1 MKFKVEKKDFVI
13 FVCYSVLLL
22 YLCCVAVLNFAS
34 LANDGSFYGLRPFK
48 AFIPPYLPVTIGL
61 FLAGEV
67 LVFTSVS
74 SYIFSKDKKG
84 DKIINF
90 KTKESDGYAKW
101 ADKKEIINGKNI
113 EKVSPKDDTINA
125 AGIPLINNGKEI
137 YVDDGETHNLII
149 GSTGSGKTETIV
161 KPMVNLLARHG
172 ESMIITDPK
181 GEIYKQSCALLK
193 EKGYNIVLLNF
204 REPEHGNCWNPLE
217 MPYNYFHNGNK
228 DKALELLDDVA
239 MNILK
244 DPNSKSEPFWEDSA
258 ADYFSGLTLGLFM
271 DAKPKEVN
279 ISSVNYMSALGE
291 ERMGPKTYLQD
302 YFTSKGEDSNAYILA
317 SNTINA
323 PTDTK
328 GSILSTFRQ
337 KIRIF
342 SSRDTLAEML
352 SHSDF
357 DMKSIGR
364 EKTAVFMTIHD
375 EKKTYHGLLTIFL
388 KQCYETLIDV
398 AQENGGKLNY
408 RTNFILDEF
417 ANMPPLKDVDSM
429 VSAARSRRIRFTFII
444 QNFSQL
450 NSVYTKEIGDTIKG
464 NCGNLVYLMSTEITA
479 LEEISK
485 LCGEVKAKDKDKSA
499 TRPLIS
505 VTDLQKMKLF
515 ETLLIR
521 QRGNPFKTKLKP
533 DFEMDWG
540 KKYPLSEYPNR
551 PKNTV
556 ELFDVKKFVE
566 EYKKKQMEENGG
578 VMPSG
583 MSPFGG
589 GFGGGPFGGGFG
601 GGNPFAG
608 PNPFASS
615 NPFAQNKPSNL
626 SPFKQSKP
634 IDIDQMM
641 KDIDKKLKE
650 LDEQEELEKKKS
662 LGKSSSST
670 PKSRAGDDILRF
682 LDDEDDLN
690 IIKDDAKLDAK
701 FKELSEAN
709 NLTKEDVKPET
720 KVEEKPIENPK
731 PVVETTIKNFDDDI
745 DSLDV
750 DTPLSMYDQVKLDS
764 KINEAKKD
772 VKAEVKPVNKSSNLI
787 SKDPKD
793 TLKKEE
799 EFDMLFDD
807 DFEKEVEKP
816 KINVDSDSIIVN
828 DNIITDDE
836 FFDDFFSDN

>member
-1 MKFKVEKKDFVI
+1 MKFKIEKKDFII
-13 FVCYSVLLL
+13 FVCYSILLL
-22 YLCCVAVLNFAS
+22 YLCCVAVLNFSS
-34 LANDGSFYGLRPFK
+34 LASEGSFYGLMPFK
-48 AFIPPYLPVTIGL
+48 AFVPPYLPVTIGL
-61 FLAGEV
+61 FIAGEV
-67 LVFTSVS
+67 AVFTSVS

-84 DKIINF
+84 EKMINF
-90 KTKESDGYAKW
+90 KKKESDGYAEW
-101 ADKKEIINGKNI
+101 GTKKQIINEKDV
-113 EKVSPKDDTINA
+113 EKVDPKADEIDA
-125 AGIPLINNGKEI
+125 AGITLINDGKEI
-137 YVDDGETHNLII
+137 FVDNGETHNLII

-161 KPMVNLLARHG
+161 KPMVRLLARHG

-181 GEIYKQSCALLK
+181 GEIYKQSASLLK
-193 EKGYNIVLLNF
+193 EKGYNVVLLNF

-244 DPNSKSEPFWEDSA
+244 DPNSKAEPFWEDSA

-291 ERMGPKTYLQD
+291 ERFGPKTYLQD

-342 SSRDTLAEML
+342 SSRDSLNEML
-352 SHSDF
+352 SQSDF

-375 EKKTYHGLLTIFL
+375 EKKTYHGLLTIFI

-450 NSVYTKEIGDTIKG
+450 TSVYTKEVGDTIKG
-464 NCGNLVYLMSTEITA
+464 NCGNLVYLMSTELSA

-505 VTDLQKMKLF
+505 VTDLQKMKQF
-515 ETLLIR
+515 EMLLIR
-521 QRGNPFKTKLKP
+521 QRGNPFKTKLVP
-533 DFEMDWG
+533 DFKMNWG
-540 KKYPLSEYPNR
+540 KVYPLSDYPTR
-551 PKNTV
+551 EKNTV
-556 ELFDVKKFVE
+556 ELFDVKKFVTE
-566 EYKKKQMEENGG
+566 MKQKQMMEQHGSDM
-578 VMPSG
+578 MPSG
-583 MSPFGG
+583 NPFMPNPFMSSSP
-589 GFGGGPFGGGFG
+589 FG
-601 GGNPFAG
+601 GGNPFG
-608 PNPFASS
+608 GG
-615 NPFAQNKPSNL
+615 
-626 SPFKQSKP
+626 SPFGPRPSSAPSASFLDSGKP
-634 IDIDQMM
+634 IDIDAMM
-641 KDIDKKLKE
+641 KDIDKRLAE
-650 LDEQEELEKKKS
+650 LDEEEKREKEKIKAKNHELLNMFDDDLEKNSNK
-662 LGKSSSST
+662 
-670 PKSRAGDDILRF
+670 
-682 LDDEDDLN
+682 
-690 IIKDDAKLDAK
+690 
-701 FKELSEAN
+701 
-709 NLTKEDVKPET
+709 DVKPLT
-720 KVEEKPIENPK
+720 DIITGEK
-731 PVVETTIKNFDDDI
+731 TTDEKANNINN
-745 DSLDV
+745 DS
-750 DTPLSMYDQVKLDS
+750 TSNIS
-764 KINEAKKD
+764 NNKINED
-772 VKAEVKPVNKSSNLI
+772 EDILFLDEDEVLDSPLSAYQVMDKIDDKRLNSFNQKQVVNKVEPVKENNKI
-787 SKDPKD
+787 VKED
-793 TLKKEE
+793 TLKNESVNKLSLDEE
-799 EFDMLFDD
+799 PELFDISD
-807 DFEKEVEKP
+807 NISDIKANENNEKP
-816 KINVDSDSIIVN
+816 KINVDADSIIVN
-828 DNIITDDE
+828 DNLITDDE
-836 FFDDFFSDN
+836 FFDDFFSE

>member
-1 MKFKVEKKDFVI
+1 MKFKVEKKDFII
-13 FVCYSVLLL
+13 FVCYSILLL
-22 YLCCVAVLNFAS
+22 YLCCVAVLNFTS
-34 LANDGSFYGLRPFK
+34 LANDGSFYGLLPFK
-48 AFIPPYLPVTIGL
+48 AFVPPYLPVTIGL
-61 FLAGEV
+61 FFAGEIV
-67 LVFTSVS
+67 VFTSVS

-90 KTKESDGYAKW
+90 KSKDSDGYAQW
-101 ADKKEIINGKNI
+101 ADKKEIINGKDI
-113 EKVSPKDDTINA
+113 ELCDPKDDVLDA

-137 YVDDGETHNLII
+137 YVDNGETHNLII

-161 KPMVNLLARHG
+161 KPMVKLLARHE

-181 GEIYKQSCALLK
+181 GEIYKQSAALLK

-204 REPEHGNCWNPLE
+204 REPDHGNCWNPLE

-228 DKALELLDDVA
+228 DKALELLDDIA
-239 MNILK
+239 LNILK
-244 DPNSKSEPFWEDSA
+244 DPNTKADPFWEDSA
-258 ADYFSGLTLGLFM
+258 ADYFSALTLGLFM

-291 ERMGPKTYLQD
+291 ERIGPKTYLQD

-323 PTDTK
+323 PSDTK

-342 SSRDTLAEML
+342 SSRDSISEML
-352 SHSDF
+352 SCSDF

-417 ANMPPLKDVDSM
+417 ANMPPLKDIDSM

-450 NSVYTKEIGDTIKG
+450 NSVYTKEVGDTIKG
-464 NCGNLVYLMSTEITA
+464 NCGNLIYLMSTELSA

-485 LCGEVKAKDKDKSA
+485 LCGEVKAKEKDKSA
-499 TRPLIS
+499 TRPLVS

-521 QRGNPFKTKLKP
+521 QRGNPFKTKLEP
-533 DFEMDWG
+533 DFKMKWG
-540 KKYPLSEYPNR
+540 KEYPLSEYPDRKRND
-551 PKNTV
+551 V
-556 ELFDVKKFVE
+556 ELFDVKKFVND
-566 EYKKKQMEENGG
+566 YKEKQIKENGG
-578 VMPSG
+578 NPQSP
-583 MSPFGG
+583 MSPFGSP
-589 GFGGGPFGGGFG
+589 FGGGPFGGSSFG
-601 GGNPFAG
+601 ANPFA
-608 PNPFASS
+608 PSSFASKPQTNPFS
-615 NPFAQNKPSNL
+615 QQKPM
-626 SPFKQSKP
+626 
-634 IDIDQMM
+634 DIDQMM
-641 KDIDKKLKE
+641 RDIDKKLKE
-650 LDEQEELEKKKS
+650 LDEEERLEKEKAKSKNATQVVSDKAFEELLNEIDKQE
-662 LGKSSSST
+662 SSSLPFELDEKPVENKVEKVEEVKDET
-670 PKSRAGDDILRF
+670 PITQDKV
-682 LDDEDDLN
+682 EEV
-690 IIKDDAKLDAK
+690 KD
-701 FKELSEAN
+701 
-709 NLTKEDVKPET
+709 T
-720 KVEEKPIENPK
+720 KVEEKP
-731 PVVETTIKNFDDDI
+731 NFEI
-745 DSLDV
+745 DS
-750 DTPLSMYDQVKLDS
+750 PLGMYDQVKLDS
-764 KINEAKKD
+764 ELESKPKVFTTDNKVTETNKE
-772 VKAEVKPVNKSSNLI
+772 EVKDQVKEDTSKTNNLE
-787 SKDPKD
+787 
-793 TLKKEE
+793 KEE
-799 EFDMLFDD
+799 EFEMLFDD

-816 KINVDSDSIIVN
+816 KINVDTDSIIVD

-836 FFDDFFSDN
+836 FFDDFFGE

>member
-1 MKFKVEKKDFVI
+1 MKFKVEKKDFII
-13 FVCYSVLLL
+13 FVLYSILLL

-34 LANDGSFYGLRPFK
+34 LGNNGSFYGLMPFK
-48 AFIPPYLPVTIGL
+48 AFVPPYLPVTIIL
-61 FLAGEV
+61 FIGGEV

-84 DKIINF
+84 DKVINF
-90 KTKESDGYAKW
+90 AKKESDGYAKW
-101 ADKKEIINGKNI
+101 AEKKEITGSKDV
-113 EKVSPKDDTINA
+113 EKVNPKADSINA
-125 AGIPLINNGKEI
+125 AGITLINNGKEV
-137 YVDDGETHNLII
+137 YVDNGETHNLII

-161 KPMVNLLARHG
+161 KPMVRLLARNS

-181 GEIYKQSCALLK
+181 GEIYKQTCSMLK
-193 EKGYNIVLLNF
+193 EKGYNIILLNF

-239 MNILK
+239 LNILK
-244 DPNSKSEPFWEDSA
+244 DPNSKADPFWEDSA

-279 ISSVNYMSALGE
+279 ISSVNYMSAVGE
-291 ERMGPKTYLQD
+291 ERFGPKTYLQD
-302 YFTSKGEDSNAYILA
+302 YFTAKGEDSNAYILA

-342 SSRDTLAEML
+342 SSRDSLAEML

-450 NSVYTKEIGDTIKG
+450 NSVYTKEVADTIKG

-485 LCGEVKAKDKDKSA
+485 LCGEVKAKEKDKSA

-505 VTDLQKMKLF
+505 VTDLQKMKMF

-521 QRGNPFKTKLKP
+521 QRGNPFKTTLVP
-533 DFEMDWG
+533 DFKMDWG
-540 KKYPLSEYPNR
+540 KVYPESEYPTRGRN
-551 PKNTV
+551 NV
-556 ELFDVKKFVE
+556 ELFDVKEFVTE
-566 EYKKKQMEENGG
+566 MKKKQMEENGG
-578 VMPSG
+578 V
-583 MSPFGG
+583 
-589 GFGGGPFGGGFG
+589 GP
-601 GGNPFAG
+601 GGNPFMGGNPFVGGGSPFGPSPFGG
-608 PNPFASS
+608 PNPFAPRPAQS
-615 NPFAQNKPSNL
+615 NPFN
-626 SPFKQSKP
+626 QSKP
-634 IDIDQMM
+634 IDIDAMM

-650 LDEQEELEKKKS
+650 LDEEEQKEKEMRKQKQHAIA
-662 LGKSSSST
+662 T
-670 PKSRAGDDILRF
+670 D
-682 LDDEDDLN
+682 
-690 IIKDDAKLDAK
+690 
-701 FKELSEAN
+701 FKE
-709 NLTKEDVKPET
+709 
-720 KVEEKPIENPK
+720 
-731 PVVETTIKNFDDDI
+731 
-745 DSLDV
+745 
-750 DTPLSMYDQVKLDS
+750 
-764 KINEAKKD
+764 
-772 VKAEVKPVNKSSNLI
+772 EVKTEVSE
-787 SKDPKD
+787 PKVSAPQPQKAPEPQKID
-793 TLKKEE
+793 D
-799 EFDMLFDD
+799 FLFDD
-807 DFEKEVEKP
+807 DEDNMLDVPLSTYNQPREDIKPKVQEVSSEPKVITKDAVKPAVESKPIINNNFDPDELLFDEDDIEPTIDKP
-816 KINVDSDSIIVN
+816 KINVDNDSIIVN
-828 DNIITDDE
+828 ENNNLISDDE
-836 FFDDFFSDN
+836 FFDDFFDEQQ

>member
-1 MKFKVEKKDFVI
+1 MKFKVEKKDFII
-13 FVCYSVLLL
+13 FVCYSILLL
-22 YLCCVAVLNFAS
+22 YLCCVAVLNFTS
-34 LANDGSFYGLRPFK
+34 LANDGSFYGLLPFK
-48 AFIPPYLPVTIGL
+48 AFIMPYLPVTIGL
-61 FLAGEV
+61 FFAGEI

-84 DKIINF
+84 DKVINF
-90 KTKESDGYAKW
+90 KSKDSDGYAQW
-101 ADKKEIINGKNI
+101 ADKKEIINGKDI
-113 EKVSPKDDTINA
+113 ELCNPKDDVLQA

-137 YVDDGETHNLII
+137 YVDNGETHNLII

-161 KPMVNLLARHG
+161 KPMVKLLARHE

-181 GEIYKQSCALLK
+181 GEIYKQSAALLK
-193 EKGYNIVLLNF
+193 EKGYNVVLLNF

-244 DPNSKSEPFWEDSA
+244 DPNTKADPFWEDSA

-291 ERMGPKTYLQD
+291 ERVGPKTILQD

-342 SSRDTLAEML
+342 SSRDSISEML
-352 SHSDF
+352 STSDF

-364 EKTAVFMTIHD
+364 QKTAVFMTIHD

-429 VSAARSRRIRFTFII
+429 VSAARSRKIRFTFII

-450 NSVYTKEIGDTIKG
+450 NSVYTKEVADTIKG
-464 NCGNLVYLMSTEITA
+464 NCGNLIYLMSTELSA

-485 LCGEVKAKDKDKSA
+485 LCGEVKAKEKDKSA
-499 TRPLIS
+499 TRPLVS

-521 QRGNPFKTKLKP
+521 QRGNPFKTKLEP
-533 DFEMDWG
+533 DFKMKWG
-540 KKYPLSEYPNR
+540 KEYPLSEYPDR
-551 PKNTV
+551 KKNEV
-556 ELFDVKKFVE
+556 ELFDVKKFVT
-566 EYKKKQMEENGG
+566 EYKQKQMEENGG
-578 VMPSG
+578 NMPG
-583 MSPFGG
+583 APMSPFGPN
-589 GFGGGPFGGGFG
+589 PFGASPFG
-601 GGNPFAG
+601 PSPFGGNPFNQ
-608 PNPFASS
+608 NPFASKPQS
-615 NPFAQNKPSNL
+615 NPFTQQKPM
-626 SPFKQSKP
+626 
-634 IDIDQMM
+634 DIDQMM

-650 LDEQEELEKKKS
+650 LDEEEAREKEKAKTSSKNLGNKTLDELLDEMDNNVKESSLPFDFDDDDKKEEIKKDETKEEPVKEVKEEEKVEPIVEETPIDLEKES
-662 LGKSSSST
+662 PLGIYDQVKIDSEIQNR
-670 PKSRAGDDILRF
+670 PKFTS
-682 LDDEDDLN
+682 
-690 IIKDDAKLDAK
+690 
-701 FKELSEAN
+701 
-709 NLTKEDVKPET
+709 
-720 KVEEKPIENPK
+720 K
-731 PVVETTIKNFDDDI
+731 PVVEVKEEIPKE
-745 DSLDV
+745 
-750 DTPLSMYDQVKLDS
+750 SMLPPKQ
-764 KINEAKKD
+764 E
-772 VKAEVKPVNKSSNLI
+772 EVKTDDLS
-787 SKDPKD
+787 
-793 TLKKEE
+793 KEE
-799 EFDMLFDD
+799 EFESLFDD
-807 DFEKEVEKP
+807 DFEKEPEKP
-816 KINVDSDSIIVN
+816 KINVDTDSIIVN

-836 FFDDFFSDN
+836 FFDDFFGE

>member
-13 FVCYSVLLL
+13 FVLYSILLL

-34 LANDGSFYGLRPFK
+34 LANNGSFYGLLPFK
-48 AFIPPYLPVTIGL
+48 AFLPKYIIVTLLLFIG
-61 FLAGEV
+61 GEV

-84 DKIINF
+84 DKVINF
-90 KTKESDGYAKW
+90 DKKESDGYAKW
-101 ADKKEIINGKNI
+101 ADKKEVISAKNV
-113 EKVSPKDDTINA
+113 EKVNPKSDTINA
-125 AGIPLINNGKEI
+125 AGITLINNGKEI
-137 YVDDGETHNLII
+137 YVDNGETHNLII

-161 KPMVNLLARHG
+161 KPMVRLLARNG
-172 ESMIITDPK
+172 ESMVITDPK
-181 GEIYKQSCALLK
+181 GEIYKQTVSMLK
-193 EKGYNIVLLNF
+193 EKGYNVILLNF

-244 DPNSKSEPFWEDSA
+244 DPNSKADPFWEESA

-291 ERMGPKTYLQD
+291 ERFGPKTYLQD
-302 YFTSKGEDSNAYILA
+302 YFTAKGEDSNAYILA

-352 SHSDF
+352 SSSDF

-417 ANMPPLKDVDSM
+417 ANMPALKDVDSM

-450 NSVYTKEIGDTIKG
+450 NSVYTKEVGDTIKG
-464 NCGNLVYLMSTEITA
+464 NCGNLVYLMSTELSA

-485 LCGEVKAKDKDKSA
+485 LCGEVKAKEKDKSA

-515 ETLLIR
+515 ESLLIR
-521 QRGNPFKTKLKP
+521 QRGNPFKTKLVP

-540 KKYPLSEYPNR
+540 KVYPLSEYPSR
-551 PKNTV
+551 PRNTV
-556 ELFDVKKFVE
+556 ELFNVKEFVTE
-566 EYKKKQMEENGG
+566 LKKKQMEDAQANGG
-578 VMPSG
+578 GNPFMG
-583 MSPFGG
+583 GSP
-589 GFGGGPFGGGFG
+589 FG
-601 GGNPFAG
+601 GGNPFMG
-608 PNPFASS
+608 GSPFGGGNPFASS
-615 NPFAQNKPSNL
+615 NPFAPRPVTSSN
-626 SPFKQSKP
+626 PFTQSKP
-634 IDIDQMM
+634 IDIDAMM
-641 KDIDKKLKE
+641 KDIDQKLKE
-650 LDEQEELEKKKS
+650 LDEEEKREKEAKIRS
-662 LGKSSSST
+662 ESKSSEPEET
-670 PKSRAGDDILRF
+670 FIPEIKENKKEEKIDDF
-682 LDDEDDLN
+682 LFDDEDDV
-690 IIKDDAKLDAK
+690 LDVP
-701 FKELSEAN
+701 LSVYNRPKIFE
-709 NLTKEDVKPET
+709 TKEEKSMPTPVSKPIVQEKPVIKPEPI
-720 KVEEKPIENPK
+720 KPEFNPD
-731 PVVETTIKNFDDDI
+731 E
-745 DSLDV
+745 L
-750 DTPLSMYDQVKLDS
+750 
-764 KINEAKKD
+764 
-772 VKAEVKPVNKSSNLI
+772 
-787 SKDPKD
+787 
-793 TLKKEE
+793 
-799 EFDMLFDD
+799 LFDD
-807 DFEKEVEKP
+807 DQDDLIEKP
-816 KINVDSDSIIVN
+816 KINVDKDSIIVN
-828 DNIITDDE
+828 DNNIISDDE
-836 FFDDFFSDN
+836 FFDDFFDE

>member
-1 MKFKVEKKDFVI
+1 MKFKIDKKDFII
-13 FVCYSVLLL
+13 FVCYSILLL
-22 YLCCVAVLNFAS
+22 YLCCIAVLNFSS
-34 LANDGSFYGLRPFK
+34 LSSDGSFYGLIPFK
-48 AFIPPYLPVTIGL
+48 ALTPKYLAVTLGL
-61 FLAGEV
+61 FIAGEIM
-67 LVFTSVS
+67 VFTSVS

-84 DKIINF
+84 EKVLNF
-90 KTKESDGYAKW
+90 KKGDSDGYAQW
-101 ADKKEIINGKNI
+101 GDKKEIINSKGV
-113 EKVSPKDDTINA
+113 EKVNPKADTISA
-125 AGIPLINNGKEI
+125 AGITLINNGKEI
-137 YVDDGETHNLII
+137 YVDNGETHNLII

-161 KPMVNLLARHG
+161 KPMVRLLARNG

-181 GEIYKQSCALLK
+181 GEIYKQTVALLK

-217 MPYNYFHNGNK
+217 MPYNYYHAGNK

-244 DPNSKSEPFWEDSA
+244 DPNSKAEPFWEDSA
-258 ADYFSGLTLGLFM
+258 ADYFSGLALGLFM

-279 ISSVNYMSALGE
+279 ISSINYMSALGE
-291 ERMGPKTYLQD
+291 ERFGPKTYLQD

-337 KIRIF
+337 KIRVF
-342 SSRDTLAEML
+342 SSRDSLNEML
-352 SHSDF
+352 SQSDF

-375 EKKTYHGLLTIFL
+375 EKKTYHGLLTIFI

-450 NSVYTKEIGDTIKG
+450 TSVYTKEVGDTIKG
-464 NCGNLVYLMSTEITA
+464 NCGNLIYLMSTELSA

-521 QRGNPFKTKLKP
+521 QRGNPFKTKLVP
-533 DFEMDWG
+533 DFKMDWG
-540 KKYPLSEYPNR
+540 KTYPLSEYPTR
-551 PKNTV
+551 PKNVV
-556 ELFDVKKFVE
+556 ELFDVKKFVMD
-566 EYKKKQMEENGG
+566 YKQKQMMESSSDDMMQSSVFGSN
-578 VMPSG
+578 PF
-583 MSPFGG
+583 MSNPFGPSS
-589 GFGGGPFGGGFG
+589 FG
-601 GGNPFAG
+601 
-608 PNPFASS
+608 S
-615 NPFAQNKPSNL
+615 NPFAPRNSSSGPNL
-626 SPFKQSKP
+626 FGTNKP
-634 IDIDQMM
+634 IDIDAMM
-641 KDIDKKLKE
+641 KDIDKRLAE
-650 LDEQEELEKKKS
+650 LDEEEKREKAKLEEKNNE
-662 LGKSSSST
+662 LLDLT
-670 PKSRAGDDILRF
+670 
-682 LDDEDDLN
+682 LDDEEVLSDEPVKEKEDHASLV
-690 IIKDDAKLDAK
+690 KDDDFLFLDEDEVLDAPLSAYEPI
-701 FKELSEAN
+701 KEKPVSNKVDTVDKKVILEPVKVPK
-709 NLTKEDVKPET
+709 KEKEIETLDFVK
-720 KVEEKPIENPK
+720 EEKPE
-731 PVVETTIKNFDDDI
+731 VIK
-745 DSLDV
+745 
-750 DTPLSMYDQVKLDS
+750 
-764 KINEAKKD
+764 
-772 VKAEVKPVNKSSNLI
+772 EVKQSPDIN
-787 SKDPKD
+787 D
-793 TLKKEE
+793 
-799 EFDMLFDD
+799 
-807 DFEKEVEKP
+807 KP
-816 KINVDSDSIIVN
+816 KINVDADSIIVN

-836 FFDDFFSDN
+836 FFDDFFAD

>member
-1 MKFKVEKKDFVI
+1 MKFKVEKKDFII
-13 FVCYSVLLL
+13 FVCYSILLL
-22 YLCCVAVLNFAS
+22 YLCCVAVLNFTS
-34 LANDGSFYGLRPFK
+34 LANDGSFYGLLPFK
-48 AFIPPYLPVTIGL
+48 AFIMPYLPVTIGL
-61 FLAGEV
+61 FFAGEIV
-67 LVFTSVS
+67 VFTSVS

-84 DKIINF
+84 DKVINF
-90 KTKESDGYAKW
+90 KSKDSDGYAQW
-101 ADKKEIINGKNI
+101 ADKKEIINGKDI
-113 EKVSPKDDTINA
+113 ELCNPKDDVLQA

-137 YVDDGETHNLII
+137 YVDNGETHNLII

-161 KPMVNLLARHG
+161 KPMVKLLARHE

-181 GEIYKQSCALLK
+181 GEIYKQSAALLK
-193 EKGYNIVLLNF
+193 EKGYNVVLLNF

-244 DPNSKSEPFWEDSA
+244 DPNTKADPFWEDSA

-291 ERMGPKTYLQD
+291 ERVGPKTILQD

-342 SSRDTLAEML
+342 SSRDSISEML
-352 SHSDF
+352 STSDF

-364 EKTAVFMTIHD
+364 QKTAVFMTIHD

-450 NSVYTKEIGDTIKG
+450 NSVYTKEVADTIKG
-464 NCGNLVYLMSTEITA
+464 NCGNLVYLMSTELSA

-485 LCGEVKAKDKDKSA
+485 LCGEVKAKEKDKSA
-499 TRPLIS
+499 TRPLVS

-521 QRGNPFKTKLKP
+521 QRGNPFKTKLEP
-533 DFEMDWG
+533 DFKMKWG
-540 KKYPLSEYPNR
+540 KEYPLSEYPDR
-551 PKNTV
+551 KKNEV
-556 ELFDVKKFVE
+556 ELFDVKKFVT
-566 EYKKKQMEENGG
+566 EYKQKQMEENGG
-578 VMPSG
+578 NMPG
-583 MSPFGG
+583 APMSPFGPN
-589 GFGGGPFGGGFG
+589 PFGASPFG
-601 GGNPFAG
+601 PSPFGGNPFNQ
-608 PNPFASS
+608 NPFTSKPQS
-615 NPFAQNKPSNL
+615 NPFTQQKPM
-626 SPFKQSKP
+626 
-634 IDIDQMM
+634 DIDQMM

-650 LDEQEELEKKKS
+650 LDEEEAREKEKAKTSSKNLGNKTLDELLDEMDNNVKESSLPFDFDDDDKK
-662 LGKSSSST
+662 
-670 PKSRAGDDILRF
+670 
-682 LDDEDDLN
+682 EE
-690 IIKDDAKLDAK
+690 IKN
-701 FKELSEAN
+701 EE
-709 NLTKEDVKPET
+709 TKEETPIVKEEET
-720 KVEEKPIENPK
+720 VKPIEEETPIDLEKESPLGIYDQVKIDSEIQNRPKFTSK
-731 PVVETTIKNFDDDI
+731 PVVEVKEEIPKE
-745 DSLDV
+745 
-750 DTPLSMYDQVKLDS
+750 SMLPPKQ
-764 KINEAKKD
+764 E
-772 VKAEVKPVNKSSNLI
+772 EVKTDDLS
-787 SKDPKD
+787 
-793 TLKKEE
+793 KEE
-799 EFDMLFDD
+799 EFESLFDD
-807 DFEKEVEKP
+807 DFEKEPEKP
-816 KINVDSDSIIVN
+816 KINVDTDSIIVN

-836 FFDDFFSDN
+836 FFDDFFGE

>member
-1 MKFKVEKKDFVI
+1 MKFKVEKKDFII
-13 FVCYSVLLL
+13 FVLYSILLL

-34 LANDGSFYGLRPFK
+34 LANDGSFYGLLPFK
-48 AFIPPYLPVTIGL
+48 AFIPPYLPVTILL
-61 FLAGEV
+61 FIGGEI

-74 SYIFSKDKKG
+74 SYIFSKDKKA
-84 DKIINF
+84 DKLITF
-90 KTKESDGYAKW
+90 KQKESDGYAKW
-101 ADKKEIINGKNI
+101 ADKKEITGGKDV
-113 EKVSPKDDTINA
+113 EKVDPKADSIKA
-125 AGIPLINNGKEI
+125 AGITLINNGKEI
-137 YVDDGETHNLII
+137 YVDNGETHNLII

-161 KPMVNLLARHG
+161 KPMVRLLARNS

-181 GEIYKQSCALLK
+181 GEIYKQTSAMLR
-193 EKGYNIVLLNF
+193 EKGYNVILLNF

-228 DKALELLDDVA
+228 DKALELLDDIA

-244 DPNSKSEPFWEDSA
+244 DPNSKSDPFWEDSA

-271 DAKPKEVN
+271 DAQPKEVN

-291 ERMGPKTYLQD
+291 ERFGPKTYLQD

-342 SSRDTLAEML
+342 SSRDSLAEML
-352 SHSDF
+352 SCSDF

-450 NSVYTKEIGDTIKG
+450 ESVYTKQVGDTIKG

-505 VTDLQKMKLF
+505 VTDLQKMKEF
-515 ETLLIR
+515 EILLIR
-521 QRGNPFKTKLKP
+521 QRGNPYKTKLVP
-533 DFEMDWG
+533 DFKMDWG
-540 KKYPLSEYPNR
+540 KKYPESDYPTR
-551 PKNTV
+551 HKNTV
-556 ELFDVKKFVE
+556 ELFDVKKFVTDAKE
-566 EYKKKQMEENGG
+566 KQMKEAAERGEIPQGMGSNPFMGG
-578 VMPSG
+578 NPFG
-583 MSPFGG
+583 GSPFGG
-589 GFGGGPFGGGFG
+589 SPF
-601 GGNPFAG
+601 GGNPF
-608 PNPFASS
+608 PSRPSS
-615 NPFAQNKPSNL
+615 
-626 SPFKQSKP
+626 SPFSQSKP
-634 IDIDQMM
+634 IDIDAMM
-641 KDIDKKLKE
+641 KDIDAKLKE
-650 LDEQEELEKKKS
+650 LDEEEEREKKKLEAEKKTQVKEEKVEEKKIEEKVENKPEVKHNS
-662 LGKSSSST
+662 L
-670 PKSRAGDDILRF
+670 DDF
-682 LDDEDDLN
+682 MFDDDEDDM
-690 IIKDDAKLDAK
+690 
-701 FKELSEAN
+701 
-709 NLTKEDVKPET
+709 
-720 KVEEKPIENPK
+720 
-731 PVVETTIKNFDDDI
+731 
-745 DSLDV
+745 LDV
-750 DTPLSMYDQVKLDS
+750 PLSVFNQP
-764 KINEAKKD
+764 KINEHKP
-772 VKAEVKPVNKSSNLI
+772 VHVNEEVKVQ
-787 SKDPKD
+787 
-793 TLKKEE
+793 
-799 EFDMLFDD
+799 
-807 DFEKEVEKP
+807 
-816 KINVDSDSIIVN
+816 
-828 DNIITDDE
+828 
-836 FFDDFFSDN
+836 

>member
-1 MKFKVEKKDFVI
+1 MKFKVEKKDFII
-13 FVCYSVLLL
+13 FVCYSILLL
-22 YLCCVAVLNFAS
+22 YLCCVAVLNFTS
-34 LANDGSFYGLRPFK
+34 LANDGSFYGLIPFK
-48 AFIPPYLPVTIGL
+48 AFVPPYLPVTIGL
-61 FLAGEV
+61 FFAGEIV
-67 LVFTSVS
+67 VFTSVS

-84 DKIINF
+84 DRIINF
-90 KTKESDGYAKW
+90 KSKDSDGYAQW
-101 ADKKEIINGKNI
+101 ADKKEIINGKDI
-113 EKVSPKDDTINA
+113 ELCNPKDDVLDA

-137 YVDDGETHNLII
+137 YVDNGETHNLII

-161 KPMVNLLARHG
+161 KPMVKLLARHE

-181 GEIYKQSCALLK
+181 GEIYKQSAALLK

-204 REPEHGNCWNPLE
+204 REPDHGNCWNPLE

-239 MNILK
+239 LNILK
-244 DPNSKSEPFWEDSA
+244 DPNTKADPFWEDSA

-291 ERMGPKTYLQD
+291 ERIGPKTYLQD

-323 PTDTK
+323 PSDTK

-342 SSRDTLAEML
+342 SSRDSISEML
-352 SHSDF
+352 SCSDF

-450 NSVYTKEIGDTIKG
+450 NSVYTKEVGDTIKG
-464 NCGNLVYLMSTEITA
+464 NCGNLIYLMSTELSA

-485 LCGEVKAKDKDKSA
+485 LCGEVKAKEKDKSA
-499 TRPLIS
+499 TRPLVS

-521 QRGNPFKTKLKP
+521 QRGNPFKTKLEP
-533 DFEMDWG
+533 DFKMKWG
-540 KKYPLSEYPNR
+540 KEYPLSEYPDRKRNE
-551 PKNTV
+551 V
-556 ELFDVKKFVE
+556 ELFDVKKFVND
-566 EYKKKQMEENGG
+566 YKQKQIEENGG
-578 VMPSG
+578 VSQTP
-583 MSPFGG
+583 MSPFGNP
-589 GFGGGPFGGGFG
+589 FGNPFGGSSFG
-601 GGNPFAG
+601 A
-608 PNPFASS
+608 NPFASNSFAPKPQS
-615 NPFAQNKPSNL
+615 NPFSQQKPM
-626 SPFKQSKP
+626 
-634 IDIDQMM
+634 DIDQMM

-650 LDEQEELEKKKS
+650 LDEEERLEKEKEKSKSGTRVVSDKAFEELLNEIDKQESSSLPFEFDEKPIETKDEKEEVKEIKSDTKDILDDVKEPEKTEEVETLDFENDSPLGIYDQVKIDSEVSNNSKTFTTTSKNVESKVEDKKK
-662 LGKSSSST
+662 
-670 PKSRAGDDILRF
+670 
-682 LDDEDDLN
+682 
-690 IIKDDAKLDAK
+690 
-701 FKELSEAN
+701 
-709 NLTKEDVKPET
+709 
-720 KVEEKPIENPK
+720 EEKPIIKEETSKNTNP
-731 PVVETTIKNFDDDI
+731 E
-745 DSLDV
+745 
-750 DTPLSMYDQVKLDS
+750 
-764 KINEAKKD
+764 
-772 VKAEVKPVNKSSNLI
+772 
-787 SKDPKD
+787 
-793 TLKKEE
+793 KEE
-799 EFDMLFDD
+799 EFEMLFDD

-816 KINVDSDSIIVN
+816 KINVDTDSIIVD

-836 FFDDFFSDN
+836 FFDDFFGE

>member
-1 MKFKVEKKDFVI
+1 MKFKVDKKDFII
-13 FVCYSVLLL
+13 FILYSILLL
-22 YLCCVAVLNFAS
+22 YLCCVAVLNFSS
-34 LANDGSFYGLRPFK
+34 LANNGSFYGLAPFK
-48 AFIPPYLPVTIGL
+48 AFLYPYLPVVLLLFIG
-61 FLAGEV
+61 GEI

-90 KTKESDGYAKW
+90 DKKESDGYAKW
-101 ADKKEIINGKNI
+101 ADKKEIIGSKDI
-113 EKVSPKDDTINA
+113 VKVNPKADTVNA
-125 AGIPLINNGKEI
+125 AGITLINNGKEV
-137 YVDDGETHNLII
+137 YVDNGETHNLII

-161 KPMVNLLARHG
+161 KPMVRLLARNG

-181 GEIYKQSCALLK
+181 GEIYKQTVSMLK
-193 EKGYNIVLLNF
+193 EKGYNVILLNF

-217 MPYNYFHNGNK
+217 MPYNYFHSGNK

-244 DPNSKSEPFWEDSA
+244 DPNTKADPFWEDSA

-291 ERMGPKTYLQD
+291 ERFGPKTYLQD

-342 SSRDTLAEML
+342 SSRDSLAEML

-417 ANMPPLKDVDSM
+417 ANMPALKDVDSM

-485 LCGEVKAKDKDKSA
+485 LCGEVKAKEKDKSA

-515 ETLLIR
+515 ETLIIR
-521 QRGNPFKTKLKP
+521 QRGNPYKSKLVP
-533 DFEMDWG
+533 DFKMDWG
-540 KKYPLSEYPNR
+540 KVYPESEYPTR
-551 PKNTV
+551 PRNNV
-556 ELFDVKKFVE
+556 ELFDVKEFVTE
-566 EYKKKQMEENGG
+566 MKKKQMAENPTGG
-578 VMPSG
+578 AN
-583 MSPFGG
+583 PFM
-589 GFGGGPFGGGFG
+589 G
-601 GGNPFAG
+601 GGNPFMG
-608 PNPFASS
+608 GGNPFMGGGNPFMGGNPFGGS
-615 NPFAQNKPSNL
+615 NPFAPKPSSNNN
-626 SPFKQSKP
+626 SNPFTKSKP
-634 IDIDQMM
+634 IDIDAMM
-641 KDIDKKLKE
+641 RDIDKKLKE
-650 LDEQEELEKKKS
+650 LDEEEEKERAKQK
-662 LGKSSSST
+662 T
-670 PKSRAGDDILRF
+670 PKSVIRDEISDFRELHKDDLREVSKEVIKEEPLKPVKEESLDDF
-682 LDDEDDLN
+682 LFDEDDDKPLSVPLSTYN
-690 IIKDDAKLDAK
+690 QPREEIIEKVV
-701 FKELSEAN
+701 EP
-709 NLTKEDVKPET
+709 VK
-720 KVEEKPIENPK
+720 VVQK
-731 PVVETTIKNFDDDI
+731 PVV
-745 DSLDV
+745 
-750 DTPLSMYDQVKLDS
+750 VKEEISS
-764 KINEAKKD
+764 KPINEPK
-772 VKAEVKPVNKSSNLI
+772 EVDL
-787 SKDPKD
+787 DE
-793 TLKKEE
+793 L
-799 EFDMLFDD
+799 LFDD
-807 DFEKEVEKP
+807 EETLDDKP
-816 KINVDSDSIIVN
+816 KINVDKDSIIVN
-828 DNIITDDE
+828 DSNLISDDE
-836 FFDDFFSDN
+836 FFDDFFDE

>member
-1 MKFKVEKKDFVI
+1 MKFKIEKKDFII
-13 FVCYSVLLL
+13 FICYSILLF

-34 LANDGSFYGLRPFK
+34 LANDGSFYGLMPFK
-48 AFIPPYLPVTIGL
+48 AFIPPYLPVTVGL
-61 FLAGEV
+61 FIAGEI

-74 SYIFSKDKKG
+74 SYVFSKDKKG
-84 DKIINF
+84 DKFINF
-90 KTKESDGYAKW
+90 TKKESDGYAQW
-101 ADKKEIINGKNI
+101 ADKKEIINGKDI
-113 EKVSPKDDTINA
+113 EKVLPKDENIRA
-125 AGIPLINNGKEI
+125 AGITLINNGKEI
-137 YVDDGETHNLII
+137 YVDNGETHNLII

-161 KPMVNLLARHG
+161 KPMVRLLARNS

-181 GEIYKQSCALLK
+181 GEIYKQCAALLK
-193 EKGYNIVLLNF
+193 EKGYNVILLNF

-217 MPYNYFHNGNK
+217 MPYNYFHSGNK

-244 DPNSKSEPFWEDSA
+244 DPNTKADPFWEDSA

-279 ISSVNYMSALGE
+279 ISSVNYMSAIGE
-291 ERMGPKTYLQD
+291 ERFGPKTYLQD

-342 SSRDTLAEML
+342 SSRDSISEML
-352 SHSDF
+352 STSDF

-450 NSVYTKEIGDTIKG
+450 NSVYTKEVGDTIKG
-464 NCGNLVYLMSTEITA
+464 NCGNLVYLMSTELTA

-499 TRPLIS
+499 TRPLVS

-521 QRGNPFKTKLKP
+521 QRGNPFRTKLVP
-533 DFEMDWG
+533 DFDMDWG
-540 KKYPLSEYPNR
+540 KKYDLTEYPSR
-551 PKNTV
+551 PKNNV
-556 ELFDVKKFVE
+556 ELFDVKKFVMD
-566 EYKKKQMEENGG
+566 YKQKQMQEAQERGE
-578 VMPSG
+578 MPTSG
-583 MSPFGG
+583 FQPNPFMGG
-589 GFGGGPFGGGFG
+589 GMNPF
-601 GGNPFAG
+601 GGNPFAQR
-608 PNPFASS
+608 PAMPRNNPFAS
-615 NPFAQNKPSNL
+615 NKQL
-626 SPFKQSKP
+626 
-634 IDIDQMM
+634 DIDAMM
-641 KDIDKKLKE
+641 KDIDKRIKE
-650 LDEQEELEKKKS
+650 LNEEEEREKAKIK
-662 LGKSSSST
+662 
-670 PKSRAGDDILRF
+670 PNV
-682 LDDEDDLN
+682 LD
-690 IIKDDAKLDAK
+690 KLDSAIESPIK
-701 FKELSEAN
+701 PL
-709 NLTKEDVKPET
+709 EDL
-720 KVEEKPIENPK
+720 KVEETKTEVKAPEVESIKIETPAVAATVV
-731 PVVETTIKNFDDDI
+731 PVVETKVVNTPQVNVEKNVQPQESKLSFFDDEEEEV
-745 DSLDV
+745 LDV
-750 DTPLSMYDQVKLDS
+750 PLNVY
-764 KINEAKKD
+764 E
-772 VKAEVKPVNKSSNLI
+772 P
-787 SKDPKD
+787 
-793 TLKKEE
+793 KKEQPIKE
-799 EFDMLFDD
+799 EVVLQPKVEE
-807 DFEKEVEKP
+807 EKEDVDFLDEKP
-816 KINVDSDSIIVN
+816 KINVDADSIVVN
-828 DNIITDDE
+828 DNLISDDE
-836 FFDDFFSDN
+836 FFDDFFDE

>member
-1 MKFKVEKKDFVI
+1 MKFKVEKKDFII
-13 FVCYSVLLL
+13 FVCYSILLL
-22 YLCCVAVLNFAS
+22 YLCCVAVLNFTS
-34 LANDGSFYGLRPFK
+34 LANDGSFYGLLPFK
-48 AFIPPYLPVTIGL
+48 AFIMPYLPVTIGL
-61 FLAGEV
+61 FFAGEIV
-67 LVFTSVS
+67 VFTSVS

-84 DKIINF
+84 DKVINF
-90 KTKESDGYAKW
+90 KSKDSDGYAQW
-101 ADKKEIINGKNI
+101 ADKKEIINGKDI
-113 EKVSPKDDTINA
+113 ELCNPKDDVLQA

-137 YVDDGETHNLII
+137 YVDNGETHNLII

-161 KPMVNLLARHG
+161 KPMVKLLARHE

-181 GEIYKQSCALLK
+181 GEIYKQSAALLK
-193 EKGYNIVLLNF
+193 EKGYNVVLLNF

-244 DPNSKSEPFWEDSA
+244 DPNTKADPFWEDSA

-291 ERMGPKTYLQD
+291 ERVGPKTILQD

-342 SSRDTLAEML
+342 SSRDSISEML
-352 SHSDF
+352 STSDF

-364 EKTAVFMTIHD
+364 QKTAVFMTIHD

-450 NSVYTKEIGDTIKG
+450 NSVYTKEVADTIKG
-464 NCGNLVYLMSTEITA
+464 NCGNLIYLMSTELSA

-485 LCGEVKAKDKDKSA
+485 LCGEVKAKEKDKSA
-499 TRPLIS
+499 TRPLVS

-521 QRGNPFKTKLKP
+521 QRGNPFKTKLEP
-533 DFEMDWG
+533 DFKMKWG
-540 KKYPLSEYPNR
+540 KEYPLSEYPDR
-551 PKNTV
+551 KKNEV
-556 ELFDVKKFVE
+556 ELFDVKKFVT
-566 EYKKKQMEENGG
+566 EYKQKQMEENGG
-578 VMPSG
+578 NMPG
-583 MSPFGG
+583 APMSPFGPN
-589 GFGGGPFGGGFG
+589 PFGASPFG
-601 GGNPFAG
+601 PSPFGGNPFNQ
-608 PNPFASS
+608 NPFTSKPQS
-615 NPFAQNKPSNL
+615 NPFTQQKPM
-626 SPFKQSKP
+626 
-634 IDIDQMM
+634 DIDQMM

-650 LDEQEELEKKKS
+650 LDEEEAREKEKAKTSSKNLGNKTLDELLDEMDNNVKESS
-662 LGKSSSST
+662 L
-670 PKSRAGDDILRF
+670 PFD
-682 LDDEDDLN
+682 
-690 IIKDDAKLDAK
+690 
-701 FKELSEAN
+701 
-709 NLTKEDVKPET
+709 
-720 KVEEKPIENPK
+720 
-731 PVVETTIKNFDDDI
+731 FDDDDKKEEIKNEETKEETPIVKEEEKVKPIVEETPI
-745 DSLDV
+745 DLEKES
-750 DTPLSMYDQVKLDS
+750 PLGIYDQVKIDS
-764 KINEAKKD
+764 ENQNRPKFTSKPVVD
-772 VKAEVKPVNKSSNLI
+772 VKEEIPKESILPPKQEEVKTDDLS
-787 SKDPKD
+787 
-793 TLKKEE
+793 KEE
-799 EFDMLFDD
+799 EFESLFDD
-807 DFEKEVEKP
+807 DFEKEPEKP
-816 KINVDSDSIIVN
+816 KINVDTDSIIVN

-836 FFDDFFSDN
+836 FFDDFFGE